1 MKKALVVAS
10 TFPRWREDSTPGFV
24 FDLSNLLSK
33 KFDMEVLV
41 PHYYKA
47 KKHERMNNLD
57 VYRFQYFY
65 PANLQKV
72 CYDGGIL
79 PNIKQSFLAKIQ
91 IPLFLLSE
99 FFSIR
104 KSIKKEKADMVHAHW
119 IIPHGFLSVFFKKKY
134 EIPLI
139 VSAHGSDVFPLRNR
153 FFRAIQRKVLKNCNV
168 CTVNSNATKNELIR
182 RFPEFKNKVRII
194 PMGVDVNFFNKGNVK
209 NKFKEHKNIKIIL
222 FVGRLS
228 EQKGIQYLIKSIP
241 PINKKVKNIKLLIV
255 GEGAY
260 KKELMKIIKRLNL
273 ETKVEFKGA
282 LPKNKLVDYYNLADV
297 VVMPSLAGKAG
308 TEGQGLVLL
317 EAMACGKAVVGTNI
331 GGIKDIIK
339 DGVNGFL
346 VNQKDSKEMADRI
359 IRLINDSK
367 LRKKIEKNGRMF
379 VIRNYSWQK
388 IAKQFELVYR
398 NVLKTGKTT

>member
-182 RFPEFKNKVRII
+182 RFPEFKNKIRII
-194 PMGVDVNFFNKGNVK
+194 PMGVDVNFFNRKNVK
-209 NKFKEHKNIKIIL
+209 NKFKEYKHNKIIL

-241 PINKKVKNIKLLIV
+241 SINKKIKNIKLLIV

-260 KKELMKIIKRLNL
+260 KRGLMKIIKKLNL
-273 ETKVEFKGA
+273 INEVEFKGA
-282 LPKNKLVDYYNLADV
+282 LPRNELTDYYNLADA

-317 EAMACGKAVVGTNI
+317 EAMTCGKAVIGTDI

-339 DGVNGFL
+339 DGKNGLL
-346 VNQKDSKEMADRI
+346 VKQKDSTELANKI
-359 IRLINDSK
+359 VNLINDSK
-367 LRKKIEKNGRMF
+367 LRKRIERNGKKF
-379 VIRNYSWQK
+379 AIKNYSWQN
-388 IAKQFELVYR
+388 IVKQFEITYQMLT
-398 NVLKTGKTT
+398 KGDSQ

>member
-1 MKKALVVAS
+1 MKKVLVIAS
-10 TFPRWREDSTPGFV
+10 TFPRWNQDTTPGFV

-33 KFDMEVLV
+33 KFDMKVLV
-41 PHYYKA
+41 PHYYRA

-57 VYRFQYFY
+57 VCRFQYFL
-65 PANLQKV
+65 AKFQKV
-72 CYDGGIL
+72 AYDGGIL
-79 PNIKQSFLAKIQ
+79 PNIKKSLLAKIQ
-91 IPLFLLSE
+91 VPFFLLSE
-99 FFSIR
+99 FFSI
-104 KSIKKEKADMVHAHW
+104 KKIIKKEKVNAIHAHW
-119 IIPHGFLSVFFKKKY
+119 IIPQGFLSVFFKKKY
-134 EIPLI
+134 GVSLI
-139 VSAHGSDVFPLRNR
+139 VSAHGSDVFPLRNS
-153 FFRAIQRKVLKNCNV
+153 FFRFIQRKVLENCDV
-168 CTVNSNATKNELIR
+168 CTVNSTATRNELIR
-182 RFPEFKNKVRII
+182 RFPEFKNKIRII
-194 PMGVDVNFFNKGNVK
+194 PMGVDVNFFNRRNVK
-209 NKFKEHKNIKIIL
+209 NKFKEHKNIKTIL

-241 PINKKVKNIKLLIV
+241 FINKKIKNIKLLIV
-255 GEGAY
+255 GEGTH

-282 LPKNKLVDYYNLADV
+282 LPKNKLVDYYNLADA

-331 GGIKDIIK
+331 GGIKDLIK
-339 DGVNGFL
+339 DGENGFL
-346 VNQKDSKEMADRI
+346 VNQKDSKELADRI

-388 IAKQFELVYR
+388 IAKQFELVYQ